1 MLKVR
6 QRPGELQRSEA
17 VSFRSLS
24 RGVKLRQPQILS
36 KIATSFELFA
46 RHLPT
51 GKLERQLQVC
61 KPSCRPLVWSF
72 LLLSGYS
79 PGCLFNSSPGPV
91 RSSLIQPAAGV
102 LRLATWSSPSQ
113 PRHPGLTT
121 STCRLSELP
130 EPGGRLQGLATEVTM
145 SPFQDVEQGLPLRR
159 VYEPLWL

>member
-17 VSFRSLS
+17 VSFRPLS

-46 RHLPT
+46 RHQPT

-61 KPSCRPLVWSF
+61 KPSRRPLVWSF
-72 LLLSGYS
+72 LLLSGYC
-79 PGCLFNSSPGPV
+79 PGCLSNSSPAPV
-91 RSSLIQPAAGV
+91 REILNQPAVGV

-113 PRHPGLTT
+113 PRPPGLTT

-130 EPGGRLQGLATEVTM
+130 EPGGRFSGLATEFAM
-145 SPFQDVEQGLPLRR
+145 FQ
-159 VYEPLWL
+159 EPISSC